1 VFACVKEEQKWRLR
15 KTDLLVGKSSPLS
28 ARSKRRAKVEVE
40 KDKCGSVASD
50 AEILA
55 KPITHATCAC
65 ICMCGCGCVPVCL
78 GVCMCVSACVCV
90 FLRVHVRVRA
100 CEYLRVFVFVCVY
113 VRACVC
119 VCVCMCVCV
128 CVCVY
133 VCVCVLACMC
143 AWLPHGRCSDVRDA
157 VLEHHLLKQA

>member
-1 VFACVKEEQKWRLR
+1 MFACVKEEQKWRLR
-15 KTDLLVGKSSPLS
+15 NTDLLVGKSSPLS

-65 ICMCGCGCVPVCL
+65 ICMC
-78 GVCMCVSACVCV
+78 ACVRVC
-90 FLRVHVRVRA
+90 VHV
-100 CEYLRVFVFVCVY
+100 C

-119 VCVCMCVCV
+119 ARVLIRELGVPRIHNTYVIDNYTLTYPKGMCHQVKYQCTFESILDIWRV
-128 CVCVY
+128 
-133 VCVCVLACMC
+133 
-143 AWLPHGRCSDVRDA
+143 WN
-157 VLEHHLLKQA
+157 